1 MRKEKLIKNLYLSLN
16 EYRFAVIM
24 FFHFLIILANF
35 RDPNG
40 GASSVKGIRLNVC
53 DVGWRPP
60 QTVLAKKMLTE
71 AVASLN
77 CDKTKHIHIN
87 GNQNALRFIV
97 HFSLIK
103 FISETTKLDV
113 PSTQPWYEQWRETF
127 LSVQFPADHE
137 FTRHFLSCLIVLSSS
152 DPNPLESANN
162 LTRKVQMM
170 QNVTPQKL
178 PKWLS
183 FGTEILNSYV
193 MLHDGCQGDIT
204 K

>member
-1 MRKEKLIKNLYLSLN
+1 MQFDS
-16 EYRFAVIM
+16 VIQIT
-24 FFHFLIILANF
+24 F
-35 RDPNG
+35 G
-40 GASSVKGIRLNVC
+40 GI
-53 DVGWRPP
+53 
-60 QTVLAKKMLTE
+60 
-71 AVASLN
+71 
-77 CDKTKHIHIN
+77 
-87 GNQNALRFIV
+87 F
-97 HFSLIK
+97 
-103 FISETTKLDV
+103 SETTELDI
-113 PSTQPWYEQWRETF
+113 PSAQPWYEQWRETF
-127 LSVQFPADHE
+127 LSVQFPSDHE

>member
-1 MRKEKLIKNLYLSLN
+1 
-16 EYRFAVIM
+16 M

-87 GNQNALRFIV
+87 GNENALRFIV

>member
-1 MRKEKLIKNLYLSLN
+1 MTKRNIFTSTVIVIHHIPLSIVDN
-16 EYRFAVIM
+16 
-24 FFHFLIILANF
+24 FHSI
-35 RDPNG
+35 P
-40 GASSVKGIRLNVC
+40 
-53 DVGWRPP
+53 
-60 QTVLAKKMLTE
+60 
-71 AVASLN
+71 
-77 CDKTKHIHIN
+77 
-87 GNQNALRFIV
+87 
-97 HFSLIK
+97 
-103 FISETTKLDV
+103 ETTQLDI
-113 PSTQPWYEQWRETF
+113 PSAQSWYEQWRETF

-183 FGTEILNSYV
+183 FGTDILNSYV